1 MASIRKIKTNPIR
14 NQLKTIRP
22 ICLETKLST
31 IKQSS
36 KTLSAQTNIQ
46 FQFKKMLI
54 TTDQRDRG
62 NIHPGNNRWW

>member
-1 MASIRKIKTNPIR
+1 MASIQKIKTNPIR
-14 NQLKTIRP
+14 NQLKTIIP

-54 TTDQRDRG
+54 TTD
-62 NIHPGNNRWW
+62 